1 MAAEKQKFI
10 FHKMEI
16 PILVWVMLFVYMFM
30 TEMRHWCE
38 LLVQCKESNTE
49 SDEGDDPA
57 DAEEEMPDCV
67 KHIYS

>member
-1 MAAEKQKFI
+1 MSAEKQKFI

-30 TEMRHWCE
+30 TELRHWCE

-49 SDEGDDPA
+49 SEE
-57 DAEEEMPDCV
+57 EEEMPDCV

>member
-1 MAAEKQKFI
+1 
-10 FHKMEI
+10 
-16 PILVWVMLFVYMFM
+16 MLFVYMFM
-30 TEMRHWCE
+30 TELRHWCE